1 MNASA
6 RSKISKGLT
15 LNRKKQGKTKAKRAG
30 FRGGTLALVAAL
42 AGALGLAGMAAS
54 GNAAPPA
61 GARSPESRFLDT
73 AAGDDWPGPGR
84 TYGEQHFSPLTQVNA
99 GNVSRLGLAWSL
111 DLDVGN
117 SVTQPIAVNGV
128 LYFVTGTGILQ
139 AVDAVRGRRLWSYD
153 ARVWERDTDK
163 MRSAWGAR
171 GVSWWNGTVYFG
183 TMDGRLIAVDAAT
196 GKQRWAAE
204 TTQPG
209 DGRFITGAPRV
220 FDGKVLIGHGGAD
233 WAAVRGY
240 VTCYD
245 AATGRQLWRFH
256 TVPGNPADGHE
267 SEAMTMAAATWA
279 GEWWK
284 HGGGG
289 TVWNAMSYD
298 SETRTVF
305 IGTGN
310 GAPWNHKVRSAG
322 KGDNLFLSSVVALD
336 ADSGAYKWHYQTN
349 PGENWDYNAAMD
361 MQLADLVIDG
371 MPRKVLMTAP
381 KNGFFYV
388 IDRLSG
394 KLISATPFARVT
406 WASGIDLK
414 TGRPIDVPGNRFEN
428 GRFSMA
434 PGPVGAHSWLPM
446 AYSPQSRLVFIPAI
460 EMEMILYDAF
470 SRPEEWRRPPF
481 LANNG
486 AVGVDMDESKPK
498 GSSSLVAIDPVARKI
513 VWRVQTPTSVGG
525 GVLATAGGLVFQGT
539 VDSRFSAYAAGTGK
553 LLWSFDAGAPVIAPP
568 IAYTV
573 NGRQYVTVL
582 SGSGGSLVLVGDAF
596 KDHPVGYREQAR
608 RVLTFAIG
616 GRARLPRA
624 VRYVLEPVSDP
635 GFAAKPEAERRGFAL
650 YAQTCIMCHGRDVS
664 ALGGAAPDLRASPA
678 IVSDEAFLSIVR
690 DGTLRQQG
698 MPPFRDLSDSMIEDI
713 RQYVRMKAREA
724 DRSRAKG

>member
-1 MNASA
+1 MTTA
-6 RSKISKGLT
+6 RS
-15 LNRKKQGKTKAKRAG
+15 RA
-30 FRGGTLALVAAL
+30 ALVAAL
-42 AGALGLAGMAAS
+42 ALTQLATSGSAA
-54 GNAAPPA
+54 GPA
-61 GARSPESRFLDT
+61 GLRSPDAPFRDNS
-73 AAGDDWPGPGR
+73 AGNDWPGPGR
-84 TYGEQHFSPLTQVNA
+84 TYGEQHFSPLAEVNA
-99 GNVSRLGLAWSL
+99 QNVARLGLAWSL

-128 LYFVTGTGILQ
+128 LYFVTGTGILH
-139 AVDAVRGRRLWSYD
+139 AVDAVRGRELWRYD
-153 ARVWERDTDK
+153 ARVWEHETDK
-163 MRSAWGAR
+163 MRSAWGTR
-171 GVSWWNGTVYFG
+171 GVTWWNGAVYFG
-183 TMDGRLIAVDAAT
+183 TMDGRLIAVDAAS
-196 GKQRWAAE
+196 GKQRWTVE
-204 TTQPG
+204 TTQHG

-233 WAAVRGY
+233 WAAIRGY

-245 AATGRQLWRFH
+245 TATGRQLWRFY
-256 TVPGNPADGHE
+256 TVPGNPADGFE
-267 SEAMTMAAATWA
+267 SEAMKMAAATWH

-284 HGGGG
+284 QGGGG
-289 TVWNAMSYD
+289 TAWNAMSYD
-298 SETRTVF
+298 PETHTVF

-322 KGDNLFLSSVVALD
+322 QGDNLFLSSIVALD
-336 ADSGAYKWHYQTN
+336 ADTGAYKWHYQTN

-361 MQLADLVIDG
+361 MELADLTIGGV
-371 MPRKVLMTAP
+371 PRKVLMTAP

-388 IDRLSG
+388 IDRTSG

-428 GRFSMA
+428 GPFGMA

-446 AYSPQSRLVFIPAI
+446 AYSPQSRLVYIPTI
-460 EMEMILYDAF
+460 EMEMKLYDAF
-470 SRPEEWRRPPF
+470 QKPEDWHRPPF

-486 AVGVDMDESKPK
+486 ADGVDMDESKPK
-498 GSSSLVAIDPVARKI
+498 GTSALVAVDPVAQRI
-513 VWRVQTPTSVGG
+513 AWRVPTPTSVSG

-539 VDSRFSAYAAGTGK
+539 VDNRFTAYAAATGK
-553 LLWSFDAGAPVIAPP
+553 VLWSFDAGAPVLAPP

-624 VRYVLEPVSDP
+624 VPYVMKPVSDP
-635 GFAAKPEAERRGFAL
+635 GYTPNPAVEQRGFAY

-678 IVSDEAFLSIVR
+678 ILSAEAFHAIAREGALQR
-690 DGTLRQQG
+690 QG
-698 MPPFRDLSDSMIEDI
+698 MPPFRDLSDAMVEDI
-713 RQYVRMKAREA
+713 RQYVRMKAREVGTG
-724 DRSRAKG
+724 RPRG